1 MRIKIVNIPNFSG
14 YVWAE
19 VVAGASFL
27 TGVGFSIYPF

>member
-1 MRIKIVNIPNFSG
+1 MRIKIVNFPNFSG

-19 VVAGASFL
+19 VVAGVSFL